1 MRTGEMKYV
10 ILRIDTHVLRI
21 DLCPRK
27 RTRIR
32 RQKQDEDVH
41 LFLSE
46 RKKARASADGPC
58 RGREAGRIP
67 ECTYHGRGGRLRTPA
82 NLAWYPKGPECT
94 YHGRGVLHTPPKRA
108 ARPEWDGP
116 GRPVGPPDHSPGRN
130 PGRRNPGRLRTPAN
144 LAGYPKGPEC
154 TYHGRGVLHT
164 PPKRAARPE
173 WDGPGRPVGPP
184 DHSPGRNPGRRNPGR
199 LRTPANLAGY
209 PKGPECTYPGRP
221 VGPPDHSPGR
231 NPGAHGYPG
240 TCIRPVPGRPVG
252 RMLLRLL
259 HGYPQQTNG
268 AQPPTNQHQTG
279 L

>member
-67 ECTYHGRGGRLRTPA
+67 ECTYRCRGGRLRTPA
-82 NLAWYPKGPECT
+82 NLAWYPKVPECT

-108 ARPEWDGP
+108 ARPEWDVPGRAVGP
-116 GRPVGPPDHSPGRN
+116 VDHSPGRNPGRRNPGAKRHTPPNGPHGPNGTYPERPVGPPDHSPGRN
-130 PGRRNPGRLRTPAN
+130 PGRRNPGAQR
-144 LAGYPKGPEC
+144 
-154 TYHGRGVLHT
+154 HT
-164 PPKRAARPE
+164 PPQPGPRARMTVTNART
-173 WDGPGRPVGPP
+173 GARTTVG
-184 DHSPGRNPGRRNPGR
+184 
-199 LRTPANLAGY
+199 AY
-209 PKGPECTYPGRP
+209 
-221 VGPPDHSPGR
+221 
-231 NPGAHGYPG
+231 
-240 TCIRPVPGRPVG
+240 CIRPTKHPARDE
-252 RMLLRLL
+252 
-259 HGYPQQTNG
+259 
-268 AQPPTNQHQTG
+268 
-279 L
+279 